1 MGNETRGG
9 KIKLLVLDVDGVL
22 SDGKIVFGH
31 DGELMKNFNSQ
42 DGLGITIAHRAGL
55 RTAIITG
62 RESQIVHLRGSELK
76 IADICQG
83 SRNKVEA
90 LTELIAKYNISLDE
104 VAYVGDDLNDLPVLV
119 RVGLACAV
127 ANAVPEVKGYAHLVT
142 NHQGGQ
148 GAVREVVEFILK
160 TQGKWESI
168 VSAYVEGEEIETKQ

>member
-1 MGNETRGG
+1 MSKETRGE

-22 SDGKIVFGH
+22 SDGRIIFGH

-42 DGLGITIAHRAGL
+42 DGLGITVAHKAGL

-62 RESQIVHLRGSELK
+62 RESQIVHLRGSELN
-76 IADICQG
+76 IADIYQG
-83 SRNKVEA
+83 TKNKVEA
-90 LTELIAKYNISLDE
+90 LSDLIAKYKVTLEE

-127 ANAVPEVKGYAHLVT
+127 ANAVPEVKNYAHFVT

-148 GAVREVVEFILK
+148 GAVREVIEFILK

-168 VSAYVEGEEIETKQ
+168 VNAYVQGEWIETKQ

>member
-1 MGNETRGG
+1 MNVESRGK

-22 SDGKIVFGH
+22 SDGRIIFGH

-42 DGLGITIAHRAGL
+42 DGLGITVAHKAGI

-76 IADICQG
+76 IADIYQG
-83 SRNKVEA
+83 AMNKVEA
-90 LTELIAKYNISLDE
+90 LLELIAKYNVTLEE
-104 VAYVGDDLNDLPVLV
+104 VAYVGDDLNDLPVIV

-127 ANAVPEVKGYAHLVT
+127 ANAVPEVKNYAHLVT
-142 NHQGGQ
+142 DHYGGQ
-148 GAVREVVEFILK
+148 GAVREVIEFILK

-168 VSAYVEGEEIETKQ
+168 VQAYIQGEGIQTKQ